1 VWYGYKIIIV
11 ERPRIGGGTTRGFR
25 FSKGS
30 MAALA
35 LPAERIMDQLYE
47 EWADVI
53 QSRWLNVQDL

>member
-53 QSRWLNVQDL
+53 QSG